1 MSFSINNPD
10 PDPDKEQKADL
21 SLCIICQEKNDED
34 LVEKPNS
41 HEKTLESIKEW
52 ATYGERKYVRSRDKL
67 SFYSLEDLKEKS
79 SWHRSCYKNTVH
91 SGMLKRAKERY
102 ERHLEGPNEM
112 RRKSSIT
119 VEDSQ
124 QITRSKTIPYDKNVC
139 FFCEG
144 DAGYRQSLHSV
155 LTSSAG
161 ESLRAAIEMS
171 SNDKLRVKLS
181 SAIDPSDAHAID
193 IKYHGKC
200 WVNHVTSV
208 LRRGKSQAP
217 AVSTDQPVSHRASKA
232 AAQIE
237 FLTMVENTLRNGTI
251 LTMSKLQEGYESI
264 LEANNVENPTCT
276 RKVLKQLIQNEIQG
290 AEFHRPKRVNE
301 SERVTIKS
309 TRDFAIQQSE
319 GSIDVSDQEMKTLFE
334 AAKFLRRSIS
344 QCKNWVFTG
353 SFQDLNSNH
362 LPQELYSFC
371 RWLISGPSTDIN
383 ASNKSN
389 EIHKRAMSLAQT
401 AVSMFLTD
409 RQKSNTKS
417 KVIKSS
423 RDMPQ
428 QLAVGLALRQSI
440 RSKEIV
446 NMLHGFGMSVEYNRL
461 LRIEAQIEQSVLER
475 MNQHGG
481 MYLPDNVDFAKDT
494 HDGKHTLHGTAV
506 AIYQKTDPRDTTPQ
520 IRLVNKLFQLLN
532 ISLI

>member
-1 MSFSINNPD
+1 
-10 PDPDKEQKADL
+10 
-21 SLCIICQEKNDED
+21 
-34 LVEKPNS
+34 
-41 HEKTLESIKEW
+41 
-52 ATYGERKYVRSRDKL
+52 
-67 SFYSLEDLKEKS
+67 
-79 SWHRSCYKNTVH
+79 
-91 SGMLKRAKERY
+91 
-102 ERHLEGPNEM
+102 
-112 RRKSSIT
+112 
-119 VEDSQ
+119 
-124 QITRSKTIPYDKNVC
+124 
-139 FFCEG
+139 
-144 DAGYRQSLHSV
+144 
-155 LTSSAG
+155 
-161 ESLRAAIEMS
+161 MS

-217 AVSTDQPVSHRASKA
+217 AVSTDQPVSRRASKA

-319 GSIDVSDQEMKTLFE
+319 GSSDVSDQEMKTLFE

-481 MYLPDNVDFAKDT
+481 MYLPENFVKNRHVFFAIDNVDFAEDT
-494 HDGKHTLHGTAV
+494 HDGKHTLHGTAM

-520 IRLVNKLFQLLN
+520 IRLVNKPFK
-532 ISLI
+532 IS

>member
-1 MSFSINNPD
+1 M
-10 PDPDKEQKADL
+10 
-21 SLCIICQEKNDED
+21 
-34 LVEKPNS
+34 
-41 HEKTLESIKEW
+41 
-52 ATYGERKYVRSRDKL
+52 
-67 SFYSLEDLKEKS
+67 
-79 SWHRSCYKNTVH
+79 
-91 SGMLKRAKERY
+91 
-102 ERHLEGPNEM
+102 
-112 RRKSSIT
+112 
-119 VEDSQ
+119 
-124 QITRSKTIPYDKNVC
+124 
-139 FFCEG
+139 
-144 DAGYRQSLHSV
+144 
-155 LTSSAG
+155 
-161 ESLRAAIEMS
+161 
-171 SNDKLRVKLS
+171 
-181 SAIDPSDAHAID
+181 
-193 IKYHGKC
+193 
-200 WVNHVTSV
+200 
-208 LRRGKSQAP
+208 LRRGKTQAP
-217 AVSTDQPVSHRASKA
+217 AISTDQPVSHRASKA

-353 SFQDLNSNH
+353 SFQDLNSSH
-362 LPQELYSFC
+362 PAKELYSFC
-371 RWLISGPSTDIN
+371 RWLISGPSNDIN
-383 ASNKSN
+383 ANNKSN

-409 RQKSNTKS
+409 RQKSSTKS

-423 RDMPQ
+423 RDMHQ
-428 QLAVGLALRQSI
+428 QLAAGLALRQSI

-494 HDGKHTLHGTAV
+494 HDGKHTIHGTAV

-520 IRLVNKLFQLLN
+520 IRLVNKLF
-532 ISLI
+532 

>member
-1 MSFSINNPD
+1 
-10 PDPDKEQKADL
+10 
-21 SLCIICQEKNDED
+21 
-34 LVEKPNS
+34 
-41 HEKTLESIKEW
+41 
-52 ATYGERKYVRSRDKL
+52 
-67 SFYSLEDLKEKS
+67 
-79 SWHRSCYKNTVH
+79 
-91 SGMLKRAKERY
+91 
-102 ERHLEGPNEM
+102 
-112 RRKSSIT
+112 
-119 VEDSQ
+119 
-124 QITRSKTIPYDKNVC
+124 
-139 FFCEG
+139 
-144 DAGYRQSLHSV
+144 
-155 LTSSAG
+155 
-161 ESLRAAIEMS
+161 MS

-181 SAIDPSDAHAID
+181 SAIDPSDANAID

-208 LRRGKSQAP
+208 LCRGKSQAP
-217 AVSTDQPVSHRASKA
+217 AVSTDQPVRYRASKA

-237 FLTMVENTLRNGTI
+237 FLTMVENTLRNGKI

-264 LEANNVENPTCT
+264 LEANNVKNPTCT

-301 SERVTIKS
+301 SERVTMKS

-353 SFQDLNSNH
+353 SFQDLNSND

-383 ASNKSN
+383 TSNKSN

-401 AVSMFLTD
+401 AVGMFLTD

-481 MYLPDNVDFAKDT
+481 MYLPENFVK
-494 HDGKHTLHGTAV
+494 K
-506 AIYQKTDPRDTTPQ
+506 
-520 IRLVNKLFQLLN
+520 
-532 ISLI
+532 

>member
-1 MSFSINNPD
+1 
-10 PDPDKEQKADL
+10 
-21 SLCIICQEKNDED
+21 
-34 LVEKPNS
+34 
-41 HEKTLESIKEW
+41 
-52 ATYGERKYVRSRDKL
+52 
-67 SFYSLEDLKEKS
+67 
-79 SWHRSCYKNTVH
+79 
-91 SGMLKRAKERY
+91 
-102 ERHLEGPNEM
+102 
-112 RRKSSIT
+112 
-119 VEDSQ
+119 
-124 QITRSKTIPYDKNVC
+124 
-139 FFCEG
+139 
-144 DAGYRQSLHSV
+144 
-155 LTSSAG
+155 
-161 ESLRAAIEMS
+161 MS
-171 SNDKLRVKLS
+171 SNDTLRVKLS
-181 SAIDPSDAHAID
+181 SAIDPSDAHVID

-208 LRRGKSQAP
+208 HLQYLP
-217 AVSTDQPVSHRASKA
+217 INQLVIEQSKA
-232 AAQIE
+232 AAQNE

-362 LPQELYSFC
+362 LAKELYSFC

-383 ASNKSN
+383 ANNKSN

-461 LRIEAQIEQSVLER
+461 LRIEAQIEQSVLEH

-481 MYLPDNVDFAKDT
+481 MYLPDNVDFAEDT
-494 HDGKHTLHGTAV
+494 HDENTHFTA
-506 AIYQKTDPRDTTPQ
+506 PQ
-520 IRLVNKLFQLLN
+520 WLSTRRRIPETQIHR
-532 ISLI
+532 